1 MNKKKILIMAGGT
14 GGHIF
19 PALVIADELSKIG
32 WEILWLGTQNRM
44 ESSIVPQYGYNI
56 KFIKVDG
63 IKGNGFKKLIQAPFM
78 ILRATFQARKI
89 IKKFKPDIAL
99 GMGGF
104 VTGPGGVAAKTLNIP
119 LVIHESNAVAGITNK
134 LLAKISNVILQA
146 FPGTIKNAITVGN
159 PIRAE
164 IINTDFSIGIDDDK
178 DRPLNILVMGGS
190 QGARVMNERVS
201 RTLDQL
207 QEFNILHQ
215 SGKNQS
221 ESTKK
226 NYINQKANVVD
237 FIDDVS
243 EAYKWADLAI
253 CRSGA
258 LTVSELAVS
267 GLPAIFVPY
276 KHGDNQQKL
285 NAKYLVENKVS
296 YLIEEDSFLEDN
308 INSTIS
314 SLTREKLLSM
324 SQKTK
329 RLGQI
334 DSTKKIIKILREVK

>member
-1 MNKKKILIMAGGT
+1 M
-14 GGHIF
+14 
-19 PALVIADELSKIG
+19 
-32 WEILWLGTQNRM
+32 
-44 ESSIVPQYGYNI
+44 
-56 KFIKVDG
+56 
-63 IKGNGFKKLIQAPFM
+63 
-78 ILRATFQARKI
+78 
-89 IKKFKPDIAL
+89 
-99 GMGGF
+99 
-104 VTGPGGVAAKTLNIP
+104 
-119 LVIHESNAVAGITNK
+119 
-134 LLAKISNVILQA
+134 
-146 FPGTIKNAITVGN
+146 
-159 PIRAE
+159 
-164 IINTDFSIGIDDDK
+164 
-178 DRPLNILVMGGS
+178 
-190 QGARVMNERVS
+190 
-201 RTLDQL
+201 
-207 QEFNILHQ
+207 
-215 SGKNQS
+215 
-221 ESTKK
+221 
-226 NYINQKANVVD
+226 
-237 FIDDVS
+237 S

-329 RLGQI
+329 KLGQI

>member
-146 FPGTIKNAITVGN
+146 FPGTIKNAVTVGN
-159 PIRAE
+159 PIRTE
-164 IINTDFSIGIDDDK
+164 IINADFSIGIDDDK

-226 NYINQKANVVD
+226 I
-237 FIDDVS
+237 I
-243 EAYKWADLAI
+243 L
-253 CRSGA
+253 
-258 LTVSELAVS
+258 
-267 GLPAIFVPY
+267 
-276 KHGDNQQKL
+276 
-285 NAKYLVENKVS
+285 
-296 YLIEEDSFLEDN
+296 
-308 INSTIS
+308 
-314 SLTREKLLSM
+314 
-324 SQKTK
+324 
-329 RLGQI
+329 
-334 DSTKKIIKILREVK
+334 TKKQTL